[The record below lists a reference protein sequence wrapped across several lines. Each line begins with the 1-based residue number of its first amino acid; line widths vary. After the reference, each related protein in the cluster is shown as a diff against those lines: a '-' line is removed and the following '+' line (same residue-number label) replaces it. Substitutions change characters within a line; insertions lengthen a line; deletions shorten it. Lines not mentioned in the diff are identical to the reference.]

1 MLCCIYVYIIG
12 NQSESFIKDIIWY
25 SSAVHRRA
33 AAATTKH
40 SSSGSKN
47 QQHCRPEIQQPK
59 KPFFFIDKIEAWWL
73 HLKANH
79 VLWNCL
85 YATRLNSFGMS
96 RPAHSTIPAEYGRCV
111 ILLKM
116 PTVFLTIILLSVLIH
131 RRRHHPYI
139 GI

>member
-1 MLCCIYVYIIG
+1 M
-12 NQSESFIKDIIWY
+12 
-25 SSAVHRRA
+25 
-33 AAATTKH
+33 
-40 SSSGSKN
+40 
-47 QQHCRPEIQQPK
+47 
-59 KPFFFIDKIEAWWL
+59 

-131 RRRHHPYI
+131 RRRHHPSVYRIHIHLYLHMQKLVYSFIYRYEFTMKCCCSCCWRCSSYNIISFALLCCTLYNQSANSFFCDANYI
-139 GI
+139 ARTKV